1 MERVVFLIRNI
12 APESFGGGEMY
23 QIQLARV
30 LKKNNYT
37 PIIFTASEKLIEE
50 AKKNEIEYVRS
61 PYLKQ
66 QNWSSW
72 RNILLPIYGAW
83 QIKLQ
88 NWYKKQIKKYDPIVL
103 NVQSR
108 DELIGASLAGLKCG
122 RKVIWTD
129 HADFRTWSLVNVD
142 KKLKNQIGKWILRC
156 ARKVN
161 RIILI
166 NEHERESLEKRIQPL
181 KLNNLVVIR
190 NGLIDEYEECEKK
203 KAEEDSFY
211 FVGRVVKDKGIEELI
226 KAFLKVKEKN
236 QKAVL
241 NIYGEGEDLAK
252 YQEMA
257 KNEKGIIFHGYLN
270 EPLRIASSNEVFVLP
285 SYHEGLSLALLNA
298 AMMKKRIIAT
308 DIEGNKEVVKDGV
321 TGLLVPV
328 KDIDKLAMAME
339 KMLNDKGWAEKMAE
353 EVRKEFE
360 REFDFEKIFE
370 EKMAPLYT
378 EDEA

>member
-1 MERVVFLIRNI
+1 M
-12 APESFGGGEMY
+12 
-23 QIQLARV
+23 
-30 LKKNNYT
+30 
-37 PIIFTASEKLIEE
+37 
-50 AKKNEIEYVRS
+50 
-61 PYLKQ
+61 
-66 QNWSSW
+66 
-72 RNILLPIYGAW
+72 
-83 QIKLQ
+83 
-88 NWYKKQIKKYDPIVL
+88 L

-161 RIILI
+161 KIILI

-203 KAEEDSFY
+203 KAEEYSFY
-211 FVGRVVKDKGIEELI
+211 FVGRVVEDKGIRELI
-226 KAFLKVKEKN
+226 KAFLKVKAKN
-236 QKAVL
+236 NRAVM
-241 NIYGEGEDLAK
+241 NIYGEGEDLVK

-257 KNEKGIIFHGYLN
+257 KNEKGIVFHGYVN
-270 EPLRIASSNEVFVLP
+270 EPLRIASSNEIFVLP

-308 DIEGNKEVVKDGV
+308 DIEGNREVVKDGV

-339 KMLNDKGWAEKMAE
+339 KMLRDKGRAEKMAE

-360 REFDFEKIFE
+360 REFNFEKIFE

>member
-1 MERVVFLIRNI
+1 MKRVVFLIRNI

-66 QNWSSW
+66 HNWSSW

-161 RIILI
+161 KIILI

-203 KAEEDSFY
+203 KAEEYSFY
-211 FVGRVVKDKGIEELI
+211 FVGRVVEDKGIRELI
-226 KAFLKVKEKN
+226 KAFLKVKAKN
-236 QKAVL
+236 NRAVM
-241 NIYGEGEDLAK
+241 NIYGEGEDLVK

-257 KNEKGIIFHGYLN
+257 KNEKGIVFHGYVN
-270 EPLRIASSNEVFVLP
+270 EPLRIASSNEIFVLP

-308 DIEGNKEVVKDGV
+308 DIEGNREVVKDGV

-339 KMLNDKGWAEKMAE
+339 KMLRDKGRAEKMAE

-360 REFDFEKIFE
+360 REFNFEKIFE

>member
-1 MERVVFLIRNI
+1 MKRVVFLIRNI

-30 LKKNNYT
+30 LQKNNYA

-50 AKKNEIEYVRS
+50 AKKNGIKYVRA

-72 RNILLPIYGAW
+72 RNILLPVYGAW
-83 QIKLQ
+83 QVKLQ

-103 NVQSR
+103 NIQSR

-156 ARKVN
+156 AKKVN
-161 RIILI
+161 KIILI

-190 NGLIDEYEECEKK
+190 NGLIDEYEECENN

-211 FVGRVVKDKGIEELI
+211 YVGRVVEDKGIRELI

-236 QKAVL
+236 NRAVL

-257 KNEKGIIFHGYLN
+257 KNEKGIVFHGYVN
-270 EPLRIASSNEVFVLP
+270 EPLRIASSNEIFVLP

-308 DIEGNKEVVKDGV
+308 DIEGNREVVKDGV

-339 KMLNDKGWAEKMAE
+339 KMLRDKGRAEKMAE
-353 EVRKEFE
+353 EVRNKFE

-378 EDEA
+378 ENEV